1 MGIKFHTIVV
11 LLCLSRLT
19 SSILWNDDKAF
30 VVPDDTIVVSDD
42 SGKHL
47 SARDI
52 RNVDFSE
59 NNLRV
64 ENEVDHI
71 EVPAV
76 NNIGRKSK
84 AMLKTLGRERKKR
97 GAKKTKSPK
106 HTKSP
111 METKNPV
118 DGKGYLKTTK
128 APAYSKSPMETKNPV
143 VGKGY
148 LKTTKAPAYS
158 KSPMETKNPVN
169 GKGYLKTTKAPAYS
183 KSPME
188 TKNPVDGKGYLKK
201 TNSPTKKK
209 AKSRKSKSSKS
220 SKSDKN
226 TKAPRK
232 SVKKTK
238 APTFQPPILFVLEI
252 CTSCLNDNFPLNLQN
267 EIESIILEFG
277 FKKKVEASEIK
288 AKIEVTNDE
297 CLPCA
302 LNTERRNLQDSE
314 NNQIT
319 LLRNTLSFE
328 IETQEKNGFN
338 SSKVIANL
346 QKNQKKINEILEK
359 VQTILNDVQAPSSS
373 PSLQPSMSMAPSSTP
388 SSIPS
393 VLPTQLPTSAPSGK

>member
-64 ENEVDHI
+64 ENEVDHT

-118 DGKGYLKTTK
+118 D
-128 APAYSKSPMETKNPV
+128 
-143 VGKGY
+143 
-148 LKTTKAPAYS
+148 
-158 KSPMETKNPVN
+158 

-252 CTSCLNDNFPLNLQN
+252 CTSCLNDTFPPNLQN

-277 FKKKVEASEIK
+277 FKNKVEASEIK
-288 AKIEVTNDE
+288 AKIKVTNYE

-314 NNQIT
+314 NNQIA
-319 LLRNTLSFE
+319 LLQNTLSIE
-328 IETQEKNGFN
+328 IETQENGFN

-346 QKNQKKINEILEK
+346 QKNQKNINQILQK
-359 VQTILNDVQAPSSS
+359 VQAILNDVQAPSSS

>member
-1 MGIKFHTIVV
+1 
-11 LLCLSRLT
+11 L
-19 SSILWNDDKAF
+19 SILWNDNDDKAF
-30 VVPDDTIVVSDD
+30 VVPDDTIVASDD

-64 ENEVDHI
+64 ENEVDHT

-84 AMLKTLGRERKKR
+84 AMLKTFGRERKKC
-97 GAKKTKSPK
+97 GAKKTKSP
-106 HTKSP
+106 
-111 METKNPV
+111 
-118 DGKGYLKTTK
+118 
-128 APAYSKSPMETKNPV
+128 AYT
-143 VGKGY
+143 
-148 LKTTKAPAYS
+148 
-158 KSPMETKNPVN
+158 
-169 GKGYLKTTKAPAYS
+169 

-209 AKSRKSKSSKS
+209 AKSRKSNSSKS

-226 TKAPRK
+226 TKAPRR
-232 SVKKTK
+232 SEKKTK

-252 CTSCLNDNFPLNLQN
+252 CTSCLIDNFPPNLLN
-267 EIESIILEFG
+267 EMESLILKFG
-277 FKKKVEASEIK
+277 FKKKVKASEIK

-297 CLPCA
+297 CLPCT
-302 LNTERRNLQDSE
+302 LNTERRNLQDEE
-314 NNQIT
+314 NNEIT
-319 LLRNTLSFE
+319 LLQNIISVE
-328 IETQEKNGFN
+328 IEYLETKKRNMFN
-338 SSKVIANL
+338 SSEVIANL
-346 QKNQKKINEILEK
+346 EKNKEKINEVLQEE
-359 VQTILNDVQAPSSS
+359 QAILNDVQAPSSS

>member
-30 VVPDDTIVVSDD
+30 VVPDNTIVVSDD

-64 ENEVDHI
+64 ENEVDHT

-158 KSPMETKNPVN
+158 KSPMETKNPV
-169 GKGYLKTTKAPAYS
+169 
-183 KSPME
+183 
-188 TKNPVDGKGYLKK
+188 DGKGYLKK

-252 CTSCLNDNFPLNLQN
+252 CTSCLNDTFPPNLQN

-277 FKKKVEASEIK
+277 FKNKVEASEIK
-288 AKIEVTNDE
+288 AKIKVTNYE

-314 NNQIT
+314 NNQIA
-319 LLRNTLSFE
+319 LLQNTLSIE
-328 IETQEKNGFN
+328 IETQENGFN

-346 QKNQKKINEILEK
+346 QKNQKNINQILQK
-359 VQTILNDVQAPSSS
+359 VQAILNDVQAPSSS